1 MVARTRIEQAMANG
15 EEARQLREFVNA
27 LDFPHVH
34 PDHPLYIALERMG
47 AAKLDVLPVVSRAN
61 VHHLMGVVVLL
72 DILNSYGVK
81 ECE

>member
-1 MVARTRIEQAMANG
+1 MVARTLIEQAMANG
-15 EEARQLREFVNA
+15 EEAKQLRELVNA

-34 PDHPLYIALERMG
+34 ADYPLHVALERMG

-61 VHHLMGVVVLL
+61 VHHLMGVVVLR

-81 ECE
+81 ERE